1 MPQGD
6 PSDYGGSLRDDFGEA
21 DFYNEDESMTQ
32 IRQALLVI
40 DVQNEYFTG
49 RLPVTFPESSLGN
62 ILKVMDHAVRV
73 GMPVVVI
80 QHTAP
85 SQDTPTFRKGS
96 DEWELHA
103 EVEKRNHDILIEKNL
118 PGSFTGTEL
127 EKWLREQGI
136 ERVAICGYMAQM
148 CCDTTA
154 RQAYHLGFQVDILSD
169 ATGTLSVRNSAGSIS
184 ASDLH
189 RAVLVT
195 MAAKFARV
203 VGTEEWIAAKTTDD

>member
-1 MPQGD
+1 
-6 PSDYGGSLRDDFGEA
+6 
-21 DFYNEDESMTQ
+21 MTE

-49 RLPVTFPESSLGN
+49 RLPVTFPEGSLDN
-62 ILKVMDHAVRV
+62 ILKAMDHVARV
-73 GMPVVVI
+73 DIPVAII

-85 SQDTPTFRKGS
+85 SKDSPTFRKGS
-96 DEWELHA
+96 DEWKLHT
-103 EVEKRNHDILIEKNL
+103 EVEKRNHDILIEKTL
-118 PGSFTGTEL
+118 PGRFTGTEL
-127 EKWLREQGI
+127 EKWLREQDI

-154 RQAYHLGFQVDILSD
+154 RQAYHLGFQVDFLSD

-189 RAVLVT
+189 RAILVT

>member
-1 MPQGD
+1 
-6 PSDYGGSLRDDFGEA
+6 
-21 DFYNEDESMTQ
+21 MTQ
-32 IRQALLVI
+32 TRQALLVI

-49 RLPVTFPESSLGN
+49 RLPVTYPEGSLAN
-62 ILKVMDHAVRV
+62 VLKAMDHAARADIP
-73 GMPVVVI
+73 MAII

-85 SQDTPTFRKGS
+85 SKDSPTFRKGS
-96 DEWELHA
+96 DEWKLHL
-103 EVEKRNHDILIEKNL
+103 EVERRKRDILIEKNL

-127 EKWLREQGI
+127 EKWLRERGI

-154 RQAYHLGFQVDILSD
+154 RQAFHLGFQVDFLSD
-169 ATGTLSVRNSAGSIS
+169 ATGTLSVQNSAGAIS

-195 MAAKFARV
+195 MAAKFAKV
-203 VGTEEWIAAKTTDD
+203 MKTEEWIAAE

>member
-1 MPQGD
+1 
-6 PSDYGGSLRDDFGEA
+6 
-21 DFYNEDESMTQ
+21 MTE

-49 RLPVTFPESSLGN
+49 RLPVTFPEGSRDN
-62 ILKVMDHAVRV
+62 ILKAMDNASRA

-85 SQDTPTFRKGS
+85 SKDSPTFRRGS
-96 DEWELHA
+96 DGWRLHP
-103 EVEKRNHDILIEKNL
+103 EVDKRKRDILIEKIL

-127 EKWLREQGI
+127 ERWLREQGI
-136 ERVAICGYMAQM
+136 ERVAICGYMTQM

-154 RQAYHLGFQVDILSD
+154 RQAFHLGFQVDFLSD
-169 ATGTLSVRNSAGSIS
+169 ATGTLSVQNSAGSIS

-203 VGTEEWIAAKTTDD
+203 VGTEEWTSLNV

>member
-1 MPQGD
+1 
-6 PSDYGGSLRDDFGEA
+6 
-21 DFYNEDESMTQ
+21 MTE

-49 RLPVTFPESSLGN
+49 RLPVTYPEGSLDN
-62 ILKVMDHAVRV
+62 ILKAMDHAAQADI
-73 GMPVVVI
+73 PVAVI

-85 SQDTPTFRKGS
+85 SIDSPTFRKGS
-96 DEWELHA
+96 DEWRLHP
-103 EVEKRNHDILIEKNL
+103 EVEKRKRNILIEKNL

-127 EKWLREQGI
+127 KRWLHEQGI
-136 ERVAICGYMAQM
+136 ERVAICGYMTQM

-154 RQAYHLGFQVDILSD
+154 RQAFHLGFQVDFLSD
-169 ATGTLSVRNSAGSIS
+169 ATGTLSLKNSAGSIS

-195 MAAKFARV
+195 VAAKFARV
-203 VGTEEWIAAKTTDD
+203 IKTEEWITETA